1 MADERGGQRE
11 GQRKGMGEIPL
22 ASSWMVTFGPLK
34 LRTTSCNV
42 ALLGLRDA
50 PLGPGFHLVLFFL
63 VEREER
69 ERETEYLQNWDL
81 VWR

>member
-1 MADERGGQRE
+1 MKDERGGQRD

-22 ASSWMVTFGPLK
+22 ARLWMVTFEPLK

-50 PLGPGFHLVLFFL
+50 PLGPSFHLVLFFL
-63 VEREER
+63 VEREEK
-69 ERETEYLQNWDL
+69 ERD
-81 VWR
+81 